1 MEETFQQ
8 LYANGALLVMWGAL
22 LFHLVLPIPHSAHP
36 FTLWRKIAE
45 QLTIK
50 VNRHHSYSQSILA
63 GCLSILIMI
72 LPCLVLLIALKPLVW
87 KAPLYELAL
96 LLLALDWRSSERLT
110 KQLVSAMSNEDKPL
124 CRQRLKPYLNRDT
137 NSLSLLGIGKAGAE
151 TIIMGYGRNVVCVL
165 FWYALAGGI
174 GAFLYR
180 LIAELARTWSP
191 SRKQY
196 SPFGKPAIQ
205 LLAALEIIPLRLFA
219 LFIASGKSLSAVMS
233 GISQQAQSWPLPGP
247 AWLLCSVGNKLQLSL
262 GGPAI
267 YQGTRAERAKIGGRI
282 APSAIHLAQIQALLV
297 WRIFAWIVIQS
308 LLLGLIYQGL

>member
-63 GCLSILIMI
+63 GILSILIMI

-205 LLAALEIIPLRLFA
+205 LLAVLEIIPLRLFA

-297 WRIFAWIVIQS
+297 WRIFAWIFIQS

>member
-45 QLTIK
+45 QLTTK

-63 GCLSILIMI
+63 GSLSILIMI

-180 LIAELARTWSP
+180 LYRRACTYLVTKPKTILTIWQTRHSASRRT
-191 SRKQY
+191 
-196 SPFGKPAIQ
+196 
-205 LLAALEIIPLRLFA
+205 
-219 LFIASGKSLSAVMS
+219 
-233 GISQQAQSWPLPGP
+233 
-247 AWLLCSVGNKLQLSL
+247 
-262 GGPAI
+262 
-267 YQGTRAERAKIGGRI
+267 
-282 APSAIHLAQIQALLV
+282 
-297 WRIFAWIVIQS
+297 
-308 LLLGLIYQGL
+308 

>member
-151 TIIMGYGRNVVCVL
+151 TIIMGYGRNVV
-165 FWYALAGGI
+165 
-174 GAFLYR
+174 
-180 LIAELARTWSP
+180 
-191 SRKQY
+191 
-196 SPFGKPAIQ
+196 
-205 LLAALEIIPLRLFA
+205 
-219 LFIASGKSLSAVMS
+219 
-233 GISQQAQSWPLPGP
+233 
-247 AWLLCSVGNKLQLSL
+247 NK
-262 GGPAI
+262 
-267 YQGTRAERAKIGGRI
+267 
-282 APSAIHLAQIQALLV
+282 
-297 WRIFAWIVIQS
+297 
-308 LLLGLIYQGL
+308 